1 MEISKKKIYLALSP
15 HINYYHS
22 YRGDSKGETGFG
34 KDLAMMRGIIDEL
47 DKIEDMGLGSVK
59 ISWDYGDTFWS
70 IQLQKEFQPDVL
82 DRVIER
88 CKKGKDEVLIG
99 SWGNVM
105 QPVMDTEEFLQQHQ
119 WFLENSMGIGVNQL
133 FPGRVSPYARTQET
147 MFTQGM
153 IELYNAIG
161 VKGICNYY
169 SVYGFD
175 ATRPFIKP
183 RLDWNQRYGLVKF
196 NSTMSDASCLMIPTY
211 GFGDILDFCSMK
223 RWLKIIRKKQ
233 ASGEIRGHALLF
245 LNFDMDYE
253 NWLSMKLPSFLSWLP
268 NSRGLMEFAEVV
280 DQLDYVEFANL
291 LEIVPKL
298 EVHGETTLREDV
310 ADGMWNGYYNWSQ
323 KFNNTRF
330 WTVGQRA
337 RWLKCI
343 SDTLTTKKIVE
354 NSVSNINGLIRDSS
368 ESPETYFKN
377 KILFNSTT
385 SFGMAMPFLHS
396 DRRKT
401 AISYALKAFNSSQ
414 KAFEI
419 ALKEYSIDIDK
430 NLKKY
435 ENMLFILPITKR
447 GVSEK
452 ETLPLSDSIL
462 AQSILPSKISD
473 LIKENDKKIRFL
485 NISSQKALKSFS
497 IYKKH
502 DGDRSNFWF
511 EALIPRSD
519 FNFDDSN
526 SAAYAL
532 TILESNQE
540 QSKSEG
546 KELTA
551 TKNSLRNKF
560 LSLEFNELG
569 KINSFKYNDIEF
581 ACPNFLE
588 SSITYGKVKNPKSYY
603 SNKDEIIVHR
613 KGEDR
618 FSASISIISE
628 FLIEKEH
635 KVQVEKVLK
644 LYADLPYLFI
654 SVTMKL
660 PDIRGETTTIGK
672 SDGTSYFV
680 EEQFQEK
687 WQEIIPCEVRS
698 SILGLN
704 EPLKIWKRN
713 FLGIVDYFNLDM
725 KEVDRKN
732 ANIDCLVANISDG
745 WMALSN
751 EEKGILVGFNSLKAS
766 NFAFSPIK
774 IRDKGFGD
782 LAIKAQ
788 QVRINPFGTYYGK
801 LLHYW
806 SEGNGHAQKIVSK
819 LIGTNESTAATF
831 SGKNISFDLLISPYL
846 ANSPP
851 ESVRNF
857 ADHYSFEPLVLF
869 KQKEESQLCSN
880 HTPYVKEKEKMI
892 EEFGVEDVM
901 KMTYIE
907 WVKKVNEGYKPSES
921 RSSGGLP
928 NISIVNMIRVL
939 IDGIKG
945 R

>member
-1 MEISKKKIYLALSP
+1 MEISKKKIFLALSP

-34 KDLAMMRGIIDEL
+34 KDLAMMRGIIDVL
-47 DKIEDMGLGSVK
+47 DKIEDMGLGSVR

-82 DRVIER
+82 DRVVER

-133 FPGRVSPYARTQET
+133 FPGRVAPYARTQES
-147 MFTQGM
+147 MFSQGM
-153 IELYNAIG
+153 IELYNEIG

-175 ATRPFIKP
+175 VARPFLNP

-196 NSTMSDASCLMIPTY
+196 NSTISNASCLMIPTY
-211 GFGDILDFCSMK
+211 GFGDVLDFCSIK
-223 RWLKIIRKKQ
+223 RWFKILREKQ
-233 ASGEIRGHALLF
+233 VSGEIKSHALLF

-253 NWLSMKLPSFLSWLP
+253 NWLGMKLPNFLSWLP
-268 NSRGLMEFAEVV
+268 NSRGLIEFAEVV
-280 DQLDYVEFANL
+280 DQLDYVEFTNL

-330 WTVGQRA
+330 WTVGQQA

-343 SDTLTTKKIVE
+343 SDTLTTNKIIT
-354 NSVSNINGLIRDSS
+354 NSIPDINRLIRDRS

-377 KILFNSTT
+377 KILLNSTT
-385 SFGMAMPFLHS
+385 NFGMAMPFLHS

-419 ALKEYSIDIDK
+419 ALKEHSTEL
-430 NLKKY
+430 NENFKKY
-435 ENMLFILPITKR
+435 ENILYILPITNR

-452 ETLPLSDSIL
+452 EIIPLSDYIFV
-462 AQSILPSKISD
+462 QSILPSKISE
-473 LIKENDKKIRFL
+473 LIKKTHKNVRFL
-485 NISSQKALKSFS
+485 NISSEKALNSFS
-497 IYKKH
+497 IYEKH
-502 DGDRSNFWF
+502 DEDLSNLWL

-519 FNFDDSN
+519 FSFDNLN
-526 SAAYAL
+526 SATYAL
-532 TILESNQE
+532 TILEKNQE
-540 QSKSEG
+540 RSKSEG
-546 KELTA
+546 NELIA
-551 TKNSLRNKF
+551 TKNSLRNKA
-560 LSLEFNELG
+560 LSLEFNEFG
-569 KINSFKYNDIEF
+569 KIISFKFNDIEF
-581 ACPNFLE
+581 ACPSFLE
-588 SSITYGKVKNPKSYY
+588 SSITYGKSKNPKSHY
-603 SNKDEIIVHR
+603 STKDEINVHR
-613 KGEDR
+613 KGDDG

-628 FLIEKEH
+628 FFIEKEH
-635 KVQVEKVLK
+635 KVQVEKILK

-654 SVTMKL
+654 SVKMKI
-660 PDIRGETTTIGK
+660 PDIRGETTNIGK

-680 EEQFQEK
+680 EEEYQEK

-698 SILGLN
+698 NILGLN
-704 EPLKIWKRN
+704 ECLKIWKRN
-713 FLGIVDYFNLDM
+713 FLGVVDYFNLDM

-732 ANIDCLVANISDG
+732 ADIDCLVANVSDG

-751 EEKGILVGFNSLKAS
+751 GEKGILVGFNSLKAS

-774 IRDKGFGD
+774 LRDKGFGD
-782 LAIKAQ
+782 LAIKGQ

-819 LIGTNESTAATF
+819 LIGTNESTAPTF
-831 SGKNISFDLLISPYL
+831 SGKTVSFDLLISPYL

-851 ESVRNF
+851 EAVRNF
-857 ADHYSFEPLVLF
+857 ADHYSLGPLVLF
-869 KQKEESQLCSN
+869 KQKNENQIYSN
-880 HTPYVKEKEKMI
+880 HFHYVKQKEKMI
-892 EEFGVEDVM
+892 EEFGVEKVM

-907 WVKKVNEGYKPSES
+907 WVRKVNKGYKPSVS
-921 RSSGGLP
+921 KSNGGLP
-928 NISIVNMIRVL
+928 NISILNMIRVL